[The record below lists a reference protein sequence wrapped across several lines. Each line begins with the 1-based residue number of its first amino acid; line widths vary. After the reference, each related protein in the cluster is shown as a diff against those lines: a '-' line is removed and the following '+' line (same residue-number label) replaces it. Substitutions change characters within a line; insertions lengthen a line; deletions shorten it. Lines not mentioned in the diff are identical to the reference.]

1 MGLLVWIVNI
11 YRREVQNGQT
21 GDDLI
26 KLKLFFL
33 LRPEQCPETLK
44 FRPTEHGFINF
55 FKTFL
60 HNDETVIKL
69 TPLSKI
75 FPEKNDHCK

>member
-26 KLKLFFL
+26 KFKLFFL
-33 LRPEQCPETLK
+33 LRQEQMPGNPDI
-44 FRPTEHGFINF
+44 PT
-55 FKTFL
+55 
-60 HNDETVIKL
+60 D
-69 TPLSKI
+69 
-75 FPEKNDHCK
+75 